1 VSAAF
6 ARALHLRDGGSSH
19 SGQMPLEEM
28 PAMSTG
34 DNESELS
41 AAVAEA
47 ADQPDS
53 SEVEPKRKLEL
64 EVDITDAGPC
74 KKHLKI
80 TIPRSEI
87 DLQYAESLETLQ
99 KEAVVPGFRPGRAPR
114 QLVVKRF
121 RKQVSQQVKSNLLM
135 SSLDQIDK
143 DYKLD
148 PIVQPR
154 LDIEAIEIPESG
166 PMSFEMDIE
175 VRPQFDLPNYRGLKV
190 KRPVAEL
197 SDKDVDDQLNRF
209 LEGRGTV
216 VPKLDGNVEIGDHLT
231 ADLTFLGP
239 DGKPLDELKEAL
251 FRLHSELRFQNG
263 TITGIGP
270 ALEGASRGETREL
283 EAKLGSAVENPD
295 LRGATIRVQ
304 IKINDL
310 KRVRHP
316 ELNEAFFDSVGVD
329 NHEHLRQAVEDMLNR
344 KIKSEQRQALRAQ
357 IIDQL
362 LRQTPFDLPAD
373 LVSREERSTIQRLV
387 AQLKQGGMT
396 DKEIRA
402 SEASIRAN
410 AHESTLR
417 SLKELLLLGKIADAE
432 SIEVG
437 EADATVEVEAI
448 AARTGESV
456 RRVRARVEK
465 EGGADSLMTQI
476 LERKVIDRILE
487 DAVIEDVPTSIE
499 PEEDVDTLDYTLK
512 TPIAAETA
520 LNETQQTESPE

>member
-1 VSAAF
+1 
-6 ARALHLRDGGSSH
+6 
-19 SGQMPLEEM
+19 
-28 PAMSTG
+28 MSTG
-34 DNESELS
+34 ESESELT

-47 ADQPDS
+47 PEQPES
-53 SEVEPKRKLEL
+53 NEAEPKRKLEL
-64 EVDITDAGPC
+64 EVAITDAGPC

-143 DYKLD
+143 EYKLD

-154 LDIEAIEIPESG
+154 LDIEAIEIPENG
-166 PMSFEMDIE
+166 PMSFEMDVE
-175 VRPQFDLPNYRGLKV
+175 VRPQFDLPNYNALKV
-190 KRPVAEL
+190 KRPIAEL
-197 SDKDVDDQLNRF
+197 SDRDVDEQLNRF
-209 LEGRGTV
+209 LEGRGTI
-216 VPKLDGNVEIGDHLT
+216 VPKLEGDVEIGDYLT

-239 DGKPLDELKEAL
+239 DGKPLDELKEVL

-263 TITGIGP
+263 TITGIGA
-270 ALEGASRGETREL
+270 ALKGASRGETREV
-283 EAKLGSAVENPD
+283 EAKLGSAVENPE

-304 IKINDL
+304 IKIHDL

-316 ELNEAFFDSVGVD
+316 ELNEAFFDSVGLD
-329 NHEHLRQAVEDMLNR
+329 NREELREAVHDTLKR
-344 KIKSEQRQALRAQ
+344 KIHSEQRQALRGQ
-357 IIDQL
+357 IVEQL
-362 LRQTPFDLPAD
+362 LRQTPFDLPTD

-402 SEASIRAN
+402 SEAQIRAN

-432 SIEVG
+432 KIEVG
-437 EADATVEVEAI
+437 EPDAALEIEAI
-448 AARTGESV
+448 AARSGESV
-456 RRVRARVEK
+456 RRVRARIEK
-465 EGGADSLMTQI
+465 EGGPDSLMTQI

-487 DAVIEDVPTSIE
+487 DAVIEDVPTTIE
-499 PEEDVDTLDYTLK
+499 PEEDVETLDYTLK
-512 TPIAAETA
+512 TPVAVPAALT
-520 LNETQQTESPE
+520 ETQQTESPEKAS